1 MRKGDRKL
9 RRDLK
14 THKYTRPHARTHA
27 YTRKGEECRK
37 KGEKLVQRQ
46 TTLSAQ
52 TNVMEMKDPNHLITP
67 SKTRSILTSGDV
79 NMKGD

>member
-14 THKYTRPHARTHA
+14 THKYTRPHARTH
-27 YTRKGEECRK
+27 THEREEGNRK